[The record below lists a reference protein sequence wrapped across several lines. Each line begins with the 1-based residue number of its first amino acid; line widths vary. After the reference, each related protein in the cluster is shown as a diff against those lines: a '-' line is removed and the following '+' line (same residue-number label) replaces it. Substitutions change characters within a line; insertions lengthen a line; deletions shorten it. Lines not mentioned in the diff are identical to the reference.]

1 MGIRARLAISIFWV
15 RPTELNAERVWQ
27 AIERFGAPRRGV
39 IQADFH
45 SPDAVF
51 QIEVAPNRI
60 DILTSITGVDFDHA
74 WRNRIVITI
83 DNLATSILGRDN
95 LIANKRATGRPDNF
109 FSTFSGLSRTAK
121 AEQYTKM
128 SCGGNTPSSAC

>member
-45 SPDAVF
+45 SPDVVF
-51 QIEVAPNRI
+51 QIGVVPNQI
-60 DILTSITGVDFDHA
+60 DNVTSIMGVDFDRA
-74 WRNRIVITI
+74 WSIRIVITI
-83 DNLATSILGRDN
+83 DNLATSILGRDE
-95 LIANKRATGRPDNF
+95 LIANKRATGRPKDLLDVLWLE
-109 FSTFSGLSRTAK
+109 SHDK
-121 AEQYTKM
+121 I
-128 SCGGNTPSSAC
+128 